1 MVIALCGYMGA
12 GKTTLGKILAKKLG
26 FDFVDTD
33 EYIEKIE
40 NKNIPQIFDDNGE
53 EYFREL
59 EHKAITHFATADKI
73 VLALGGGLPIEDKN
87 KEILKKMFVVYIKS
101 DFENCYNRILNSD
114 RPIVKKNTKSQ
125 LKEHYN
131 NRIPHYEKV
140 ADLVVASDDIQKIA
154 ERIEKFVKEEV

>member
-53 EYFREL
+53 GYFREL